1 MNVFNRGI
9 VILIGIIIF
18 AGAVV
23 VLLISAGVSTP
34 NLLPCGFLMTYL
46 QNVADATGSASV
58 IIMVVSAIVA
68 LCMGFLIIFE
78 VITASRKSSSP
89 LLSMN
94 DNVITTT
101 NFKAMSR
108 QDTLVISSTEKGT
121 TSIDVQSIY
130 DLVENVAITV
140 YNIHRFDCKIG
151 RNLDGL
157 LLSCRAVAALGS
169 NAVEVAAKSRSRVT
183 EAIEQLTGLA
193 VARVDIKVLYDK
205 SKKQSESLTVR

>member
-9 VILIGIIIF
+9 VILIGIIVF
-18 AGAVV
+18 AGAAV

-34 NLLPCGFLMTYL
+34 DLLPGGFLMTYL
-46 QNVADATGSASV
+46 QNVADAAGSSAV
-58 IIMVVSAIVA
+58 IIMAVSGIVA
-68 LCMGFLIIFE
+68 LCMVLLIVFE
-78 VITASRKSSSP
+78 IISAGRKSSPP
-89 LLSMN
+89 LISMN

-101 NFKAMSR
+101 GFKAISR
-108 QDTLVISSTEKGT
+108 QDILVISSTEKGT
-121 TSIDVQSIY
+121 TSIDVQSIC
-130 DLVENVAITV
+130 DLVENVAVTV
-140 YNIHRFDCKIG
+140 YNMHRFDCKIG

-193 VARVDIKVLYDK
+193 VARVDIKLLYDK
-205 SKKQSESLTVR
+205 SNKQIESLTVH